1 MPPAK
6 RTSFIQFSHLEGGFV
21 SPVNSI
27 SSKTGANTISFQK
40 VKRIASKLSQEEGL
54 EIEVTWIPDKQ
65 RRVTVAK
72 PAVISVLVTGSLDDG
87 QNILE
92 RFFDIAS
99 EEGLS

>member
-6 RTSFIQFSHLEGGFV
+6 RTSFIQFSYLEGGWV
-21 SPVNSI
+21 SPVNSL

-40 VKRIASKLSQEEGL
+40 VKRIASKLSREEDL

-65 RRVTVAK
+65 RSVTASK

-87 QNILE
+87 QNILD

>member
-6 RTSFIQFSHLEGGFV
+6 KTSFIQFSYLEGGWV

-27 SSKTGANTISFQK
+27 SSQTGANTISFQK
-40 VKRIASKLSQEEGL
+40 VKRIASKLSREEDL

-65 RRVTVAK
+65 RIVTTAK
-72 PAVISVLVTGSLDDG
+72 PAVISVVVTGSADDG